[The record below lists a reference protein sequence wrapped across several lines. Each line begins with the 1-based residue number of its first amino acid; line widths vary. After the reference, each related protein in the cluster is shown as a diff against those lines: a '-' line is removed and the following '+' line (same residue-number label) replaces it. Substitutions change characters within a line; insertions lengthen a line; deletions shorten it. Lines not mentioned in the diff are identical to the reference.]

1 MLTLDPEVIRERL
14 RLTVPTLASIGLAR
28 DFGAVRKATIR
39 WPSAWIIVLGEDA
52 GENRYA
58 SSDLIEQAVTTRVG
72 VIMAIRDI
80 ADRTGARASTDLKSV
95 REAVMLSL
103 CTFVPEAGGQAFRFA
118 KGSLQS
124 GVDEQG
130 GLFWQDEFKLRFD
143 RRIQIT

>member
-1 MLTLDPEVIRERL
+1 MLTLDSSLVRDRL
-14 RLTVPTLASIGLAR
+14 RDTVPTLASVGLAR
-28 DFGAVRKATIR
+28 DFGAARKATMR
-39 WPSAWIIVLGEDA
+39 WPSAWVILLGEDA

-58 SSDLIEQAVTTRVG
+58 NGDMIDQAITARIG

-80 ADRTGARASTDLKSV
+80 ADRTGSRASTDLKSI
-95 REAVMLSL
+95 REAVLLSL
-103 CTFVPEAGGQAFRFA
+103 CKFIPEPDGQAFRFA
-118 KGSLQS
+118 RGSLQS